1 MKSNNFNWQ
10 YAIQR
15 GKRVG
20 YSESIVINQ
29 LEYIREYVIWQENGY
44 FKGYFF
50 TIACQDMD
58 SVDDY
63 SDHEILTEQHI
74 LQNVLVFLQAY
85 GLEIAKLS
93 VFKGSQLI

>member
-1 MKSNNFNWQ
+1 MEAGHFDWQ
-10 YAIQR
+10 HAVQC

-20 YSESIVINQ
+20 YSESVVINQ

-85 GLEIAKLS
+85 GLEIAKLN